1 MKMILKRKKAVSP
14 VIATILLIALTVTA
28 AAIVYFVVV
37 PLLQSNPELAYT
49 EHGKVAG
56 TNNKYE
62 VTIVNNGGADANL
75 VGLTSFTF
83 TNTTDDY
90 NPTHVYYSIS
100 TEITTW
106 PYLVAQGETVTLV
119 FEMPGAFTAGS
130 QYTFTIA
137 YDDGKSFDFTFTY

>member
-56 TNNKYE
+56 TSNEYE
-62 VTIVNNGGADANL
+62 VTVVNNGGAEANL
-75 VGLTSFTF
+75 EGLVAFTF
-83 TNTTDDY
+83 TNSTGDY
-90 NPTHVYYSIS
+90 NPTNVYKSIS
-100 TEITTW
+100 DEITIW
-106 PYLVAQGETVTLV
+106 PAVIAQGETITLRFV
-119 FEMPGAFTAGS
+119 MLYDFTS
-130 QYTFTIA
+130 SVQYTFTLS
-137 YDDGKSFDFTFTY
+137 YDNGKSFDFVFTY